1 MGEKQNAWRMT
12 SMHDVVVLSFLSF
25 FFVLPVCV
33 FMVMTGAIRWKHAE
47 VVVQEEEEEVA
58 GCRRGDGQ
66 MLMGREREEGGR
78 WLPKK
83 CCKCC
88 RFKMA
93 RKFA

>member
-47 VVVQEEEEEVA
+47 VVVQQEKEEEVA

-66 MLMGREREEGGR
+66 MLMGREREEGGEVAAQ
-78 WLPKK
+78 
-83 CCKCC
+83 
-88 RFKMA
+88 KML
-93 RKFA
+93 